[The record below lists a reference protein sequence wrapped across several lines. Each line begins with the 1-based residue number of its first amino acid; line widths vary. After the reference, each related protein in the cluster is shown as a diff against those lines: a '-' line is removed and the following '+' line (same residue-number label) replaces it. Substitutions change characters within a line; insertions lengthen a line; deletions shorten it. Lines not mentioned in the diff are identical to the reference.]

1 MRADLG
7 RWAAALVAWLV
18 VLAAATVLPA
28 QAEPRIALVI
38 TNQAYTQPGARL
50 TGTHRNGETVKAA
63 LEKAGFKVTTVR
75 DTRLDGAL
83 KKAVSDH
90 AERLKAAGL
99 GAVGVIYFAGQAASD
114 KPDGDTYLIPID
126 VPFEGAA
133 RLPWMGVGLGAVAD
147 TVAKVARNNVII
159 VDGCRGFLVDRRVAG
174 SDPSGC
180 GEPRERA
187 GVALVIVKKPPGAG
201 VVNRF
206 TGRTSEAVFARLLS
220 DELAKSAVAD
230 RESLQTLADR
240 IASETNG
247 RQTVALR
254 DGRAPPLV
262 MARPKLEVPPT
273 PPAGAPAPAPVPA
286 PDSPSAEKQPQ
297 TRGVVAGTAD
307 WDVVPVFYGT
317 NRQPEDNVKRAAYG
331 TGRAGKLELG
341 RALVTVPRAHKV
353 PNLERPWVYKVPFT
367 QVVIYGEPEDPAKHF
382 TLKEVRSLTEAEWLR
397 IVAERLA
404 ASKTYEK
411 HALVFIHGFNTTF
424 DYALFRTAQIAYD
437 LKFDG
442 APFVYSWPSKGE
454 LNQIAY
460 NYDRESTE
468 SARPHLK
475 SFIELVASKTG
486 ATRVSIIAHS
496 MGHQVLMPVLE
507 DIKRDKPQG
516 VTISEVILAAPDM
529 ERAQFET
536 LARDLKD
543 FGRGMTLYASA
554 NDVALKAAERY
565 WGAGRAGGVPA
576 AGPVVVPGLDT
587 IDVSS
592 TSTDWFGLNHSTY
605 AERTELIDDISKLL
619 RSPKRQRPP
628 QREPALVEAQ
638 ANGVVYWKY
647 PPRTAVVKP

>member
-1 MRADLG
+1 MRINFR
-7 RWAAALVAWLV
+7 RWSATLAAWLMLLTV
-18 VLAAATVLPA
+18 AAVLPA

-50 TGTHRNGETVKAA
+50 TGTHRNGEIVKAA
-63 LEKAGFKVTTVR
+63 LENAGFKVTTIR
-75 DTRLDGAL
+75 DARLDGAL

-90 AERLKAAGL
+90 ANRLKAAGPD
-99 GAVGVIYFAGQAASD
+99 AVGLIYFGGHAAANTT
-114 KPDGDTYLIPID
+114 DGDTYLIPTD
-126 VPFEGAA
+126 VPLEGAA
-133 RLPWMGVGLGAVAD
+133 RLAWMSLGLGAIGD
-147 TVAKVARNNVII
+147 IVAKAGRNNVIV
-159 VDGCRGFLVDRRVAG
+159 VDGCRGLLVDRRTAG
-174 SDPSGC
+174 VDPSGC

-187 GVALVIVKKPPGAG
+187 GVAVVIVKKPPGAG
-201 VVNRF
+201 IVNRF
-206 TGRTSEAVFARLLS
+206 AGRTSEAVFARVLS
-220 DELAKSAVAD
+220 EELTKSTAAS
-230 RESLQTLADR
+230 RETLHTIAGR
-240 IASETNG
+240 VASETKD

-254 DGRAPPLV
+254 DGRGGPVV
-262 MARPKLEVPPT
+262 MAKPAMAEEQVPP
-273 PPAGAPAPAPVPA
+273 AAAPQPSPSSA
-286 PDSPSAEKQPQ
+286 PDSRTAEKPPQ
-297 TRGVVAGTAD
+297 TRGVIGGVAD

-331 TGRAGKLELG
+331 TARASKLELG

-638 ANGVVYWKY
+638 ANGGVYWKY